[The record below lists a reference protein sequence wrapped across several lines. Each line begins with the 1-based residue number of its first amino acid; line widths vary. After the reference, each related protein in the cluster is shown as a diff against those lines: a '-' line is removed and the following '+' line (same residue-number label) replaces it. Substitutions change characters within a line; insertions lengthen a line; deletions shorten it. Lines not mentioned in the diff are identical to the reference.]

1 MGQFVYTIAENVM
14 NGLASYA
21 YQEMCLAWGVTDE
34 LNKLKDTFSSIK
46 LVILDAEEKQ
56 RKELHLSQWLGKLK
70 DVCYDVDDMLNDF
83 AFKELQMQML
93 ILRGRGSIKEQVR
106 IFFSGWNPVVFNFKM
121 GPRIKDIKERLDVIA
136 IEKSQFHLVER
147 AGDWQSQSVHIKR
160 ETHSFVQ
167 AYDVIG
173 REDDKKQIIIH
184 LFNLTLKEKSR
195 DVQENV
201 SVISITGL
209 GGIGKTTLAK
219 LVYNDHRVVK
229 HFDMRMWVCVSDH
242 FDNKRLVREIVASA
256 TNQNCGDQESF
267 DRVQKKLQSALKD
280 KQFLLVLDDVWDKG
294 QIGVTTAKWI
304 DLKALLNVGAN
315 GSKVIVTTRS
325 ESVASI
331 MDSVCVHQLRGLPHE
346 SCMSLFIKRAFGRKG
361 EEQRHPHLMEIAH
374 GIAEKCEGVP
384 LAVTTMGS
392 LLCLKREKH
401 FWSEVRDND
410 IWRLPQGNDDILPA
424 LKLSYDAL
432 PSYLKPCFAICS
444 LFPKDYVF
452 RSTDLVSLWMAQG
465 FIQSS
470 KGNQELEEI
479 GLDYIRQ
486 LCSRSLFQIDED
498 SIDFIVFKMHALVH
512 DLAMSVSEE
521 ECSSVNFRPTSD
533 TCKRVRHV
541 SMSEDDLPMKGVRV
555 PEFLRQLKK
564 VWTILFPVPGH
575 VGTSSKSVLKAC
587 ILRFKYLRVLDLSG
601 LTFEVLP
608 SSIGKLSRLRY
619 LDLSKNPFIKKLPGS
634 ICNLLNLQTLLLSN
648 CEKLREL
655 PRDIGNLINLRTL
668 VLTTNQ
674 KVLAGGIE
682 RLTSL
687 RFLQV
692 HNCSYLE
699 SLGQGIQCLTNL
711 RMLVISNC
719 ENLKSLPPDMKCLT
733 ALKTLGIS
741 DCEKLDLMTSGGG
754 IRGLRSV
761 SISKASRLEALP
773 HWLQDSANTLQSL
786 RVKNCEDL
794 KELPEWLQNFK
805 LLQQLVI
812 EYCPQL
818 LALPQGMYHLG
829 ALRLLKIDGCSKLSE
844 RCKSNEG
851 ADWPKIAHVSKIT
864 LDGEIIAS
872 KDD

>member
-21 YQEMCLAWGVTDE
+21 YQEICLAWGVTDE

-56 RKELHLSQWLGKLK
+56 RKELRLSQWLGKLK

-93 ILRGRGSIKEQVR
+93 ILRGRGSIKGQVR
-106 IFFSGWNPVVFNFKM
+106 IFFSCWNPVVFNFKM
-121 GPRIKDIKERLDVIA
+121 GHRIKEIRERLDVIA
-136 IEKSQFHLVER
+136 NEKSQFPLVER
-147 AGDWQSQSVHIKR
+147 DEDWQSQSVHIKR

-173 REDDKKQIIIH
+173 REDDKKQIIIY
-184 LFNLTLKEKSR
+184 LLNLTLKEKSR

-242 FDNKRLVREIVASA
+242 FDNKRLVHEIVASA
-256 TNQNCGDQESF
+256 TNQNCGHQESF
-267 DRVQKKLQSALKD
+267 DSVQKKLQSALKD

-315 GSKVIVTTRS
+315 RSKVIVTTRS
-325 ESVASI
+325 ESVALI
-331 MDSVCVHQLRGLPHE
+331 MDSVCVHQLRGLPHK

-361 EEQRHPHLMEIAH
+361 EEQRYPHLMEIAP
-374 GIAEKCEGVP
+374 GIVEKCEGVP
-384 LAVTTMGS
+384 LAVTTLGS
-392 LLCLKREKH
+392 LLYLKREKH

-424 LKLSYDAL
+424 LQLSYDAL

-486 LCSRSLFQIDED
+486 LCSISLFQIDED
-498 SIDFIVFKMHALVH
+498 SIDLIVFKMHALVH

-533 TCKRVRHV
+533 NCKRVRQV
-541 SMSEDDLPMKGVRV
+541 SMSEDDLPMKGERV

-564 VWTILFPVPGH
+564 VRTILFPVPGH
-575 VGTSSKSVLKAC
+575 VGIYSKSVLKAC

-601 LTFEVLP
+601 STFEVLP

-619 LDLSKNPFIKKLPGS
+619 LNLSKNPFIKKLPGS

-648 CEKLREL
+648 CEKLGEL

-674 KVLAGGIE
+674 MVLAGCIE

-711 RMLVISNC
+711 RMLIISNC

-741 DCEKLDLMTSGGG
+741 GCEKLDLMTSGAGF
-754 IRGLRSV
+754 RGLRSV
-761 SISKASRLEALP
+761 SISKASHLEALP

-818 LALPQGMYHLG
+818 LALPQGMRHLG

-844 RCKSNEG
+844 RCESKEG